1 MIRKKDRK
9 SEAVTEEEHISYG
22 FFSNSRYIIS
32 MMHRYKKG
40 LIFMMVLCA
49 CVQAVNSYMW
59 GFIGKICID
68 MIQKK
73 QISQNIAI
81 RSYLQIMLI
90 IFLVMFML
98 LTTYNLCNQ
107 RLQYH
112 WLYVR
117 MKMCQLR
124 IEKALK
130 MNYQT
135 LEDPKMLDRMNNATR
150 ATLGTNGIGGMMH
163 NLFNILCSIV
173 SFLCA
178 GVIIST
184 LNAGIIVVVTILAA
198 MQFYFYTKALQSDKK
213 ATWDEMSPII
223 RRLDYIYRIGTDF
236 SFAKDIRL
244 FHMKDWIKQR
254 QSDYFQEKQDKIV
267 RSKKIWLRYDQS
279 EKIVG
284 VLRNGLLYGYLIY
297 RALYTNL
304 TAGNFTMY
312 LTSALTLSGTMVTF
326 FMQIGG
332 FGRAS
337 AETDDFRS
345 FVESKTDEQPTIEIP
360 KCDSYEFRFENVSFC
375 YPNRKEYALKNLNLT
390 IEAGKRLAVVGLNG
404 AGKTTMIKL
413 LLRLYDVTEGR
424 ILMNGIDIREF
435 DKEAYYHLFAPVFQ
449 NVEIFAFPM
458 AENVSMS
465 SPEETDKKKAE
476 QMLKQAGLEVK
487 VKSLEKGVD
496 TELLKVLHSD
506 GIDLSGGE
514 KQKLAL
520 ARALYKEAPIVV
532 LDEPTAALDALA
544 EYQLYNGFDQL
555 IGNKTAVYISHRL
568 SSTRFCDQIVMF
580 KDGQMIEYGT
590 HEELLQKDGEYAKMF
605 HIQSQYYTN

>member
-9 SEAVTEEEHISYG
+9 TEAVTEEEHISYG

-49 CVQAVNSYMW
+49 CIQAVNSYMW

-73 QISQNIAI
+73 QISQDIAI

-90 IFLVMFML
+90 IFLVMFIL

-107 RLQYH
+107 RLQYQ

-135 LEDPKMLDRMNNATR
+135 LEEPKMLDRMNNATR
-150 ATLGTNGIGGMMH
+150 ATLGTNGIGGMMY

-198 MQFYFYTKALQSDKK
+198 IQFYFYTKALQSDKK

-254 QSDYFQEKQDKIV
+254 QADYFQEKQDKIV
-267 RSKKIWLRYDQS
+267 CSKKIWLRYDQS

-284 VLRNGLLYGYLIY
+284 VLRNGILYGYLIY

-345 FVESKTDEQPTIEIP
+345 FVESKTEEQPTIEIP

-476 QMLKQAGLEVK
+476 QMLKQAGMEEK
-487 VKSLEKGVD
+487 VESLEKGVD